1 MTVGKT
7 FLKFISSE
15 HGRMEHNSTQFPENI
30 LFQQTTCQVSAS
42 SPSGQNS
49 EVQTE
54 AQDSSERGV
63 FRGGNKNIPAGTR
76 YIMLTGIHS
85 SNAGLV

>member
-1 MTVGKT
+1 
-7 FLKFISSE
+7 
-15 HGRMEHNSTQFPENI
+15 MEHNSTQFPENI

-63 FRGGNKNIPAGTR
+63 FRGGNKNIPAGT
-76 YIMLTGIHS
+76 
-85 SNAGLV
+85 LVTSCQQAFTQVMQV